1 LWSHHGFRDYIA
13 MKFLH
18 TADWHLGKSL
28 GGASFLPDQAE
39 LLRRQ
44 FLRMVEET
52 RPDAVLIAGDVF
64 DRAIPPVEAVELLD
78 TLLAEIVLRL
88 ETRVVLIPGN
98 HDAADRLAF
107 GAAVMRHQGLHIE
120 ARCLGGPLTLHDEH
134 GPVTLFASGY
144 ASPALMGTILAAAT
158 EIADHDAGFG
168 LLCDALRRD
177 LPQGSRSLLVAH
189 AFVAGG
195 EESDSER
202 LLQVGGAKAVSAA
215 RFAGFD
221 YVALGHLHRPQTLGD
236 GRIRY
241 SGSPIAYSFAE
252 AGHAKSATLVEMD
265 ATGAVRIEALPFDP
279 PRALRTLEG
288 TLDAVL
294 AQANRAWSGD
304 WFRIRLTDPVPV
316 WGAMERLRA
325 DFGTVLDLSFARHDL
340 LDLPG
345 ETAGRTGDDPLDLLD
360 AFFAAMRGAAMT
372 AEAREV
378 ARLAIEA
385 ARAEEA

>member
-1 LWSHHGFRDYIA
+1 MRL
-13 MKFLH
+13 LH
-18 TADWHLGKSL
+18 TADWHLGRSL

-98 HDAADRLAF
+98 HDAADRLGF
-107 GAAVMRHQGLHIE
+107 GAAVMRNQGLHIE
-120 ARCLGGPLTLHDEH
+120 ASCLGVPLTLHDAH
-134 GPVTLFASGY
+134 GPVTVFASGY
-144 ASPALMGTILAAAT
+144 ASPALMGTLLAPDSQIT
-158 EIADHDAGFG
+158 DHDTGFG

-177 LPQGSRSLLVAH
+177 LPCGARSLLVAH

-195 EESDSER
+195 EESESER

-221 YVALGHLHRPQTLGD
+221 YVALGHLHRPQTLGE

-241 SGSPIAYSFAE
+241 SGSPLAYSFSE

-265 ATGAVRIEALPFDP
+265 AAGAVRIEALPFDP

-294 AQANRAWSGD
+294 AQSKPAWAGD
-304 WFRIRLTDPVPV
+304 WFRIRLTDAVPV

-325 DFGTVLDLSFARHDL
+325 AFDTVLELSFARHDL

-345 ETAGRTGDDPLDLLD
+345 AAAGRQGDDPLDLLG
-360 AFFAAMRGAAMT
+360 AFFVAMRGAPMAP
-372 AEAREV
+372 EAREV
-378 ARLAIEA
+378 ARVAIEA
-385 ARAEEA
+385 ARAEEG